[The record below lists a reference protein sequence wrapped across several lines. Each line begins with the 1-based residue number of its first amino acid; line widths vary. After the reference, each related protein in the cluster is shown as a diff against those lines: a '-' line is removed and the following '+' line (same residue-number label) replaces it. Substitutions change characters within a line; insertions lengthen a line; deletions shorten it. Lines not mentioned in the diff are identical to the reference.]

1 MYTAEGNYGGVVRI
15 GWNYSISGSKFA
27 EDSRHF
33 DVGYHFS
40 LIDDKT
46 DPVVTDFHVGELVS
60 GHFTVLAHVTDNLG
74 VSSVRYAVWTEK
86 NGQDDIQWYNGVC
99 TDNNDYYW
107 IHVNYS
113 DHNNEKGKYIVHLYA
128 YDLAGNLT
136 NHGISYDF
144 DSTGPTFTDFHI
156 GEFRTG
162 AFTVLAKVTDTN
174 GVSSVRYAVWT
185 EKNGQDDI
193 KWYDGICTDNNDYY
207 WAHVNLSQ
215 HNNEKGKY
223 IIHMYAYDTAGKLTN
238 PGIVYDFGTGGP
250 VVTDFHVGE
259 LVSGHFTVMS
269 HVTDILGVSSVRY
282 AVWTEKNG
290 QDDIKWYDGV
300 CTDHNDYYWV
310 HVNYSDHNNEKGKYI
325 IHLYAYDSAGN
336 LTNPGI
342 TYDFSQEQPTEPK
355 TIILGDVDG
364 DEDATVLDAT
374 YIQRYVTFVKVP
386 FTDEQ
391 MQTGDVDGDG
401 DLTVVDATFI
411 QRHAT
416 LVPVPYPIGGPVTK

>member
-1 MYTAEGNYGGVVRI
+1 LYTAEGNYGGVVRI

-46 DPVVTDFHVGELVS
+46 
-60 GHFTVLAHVTDNLG
+60 
-74 VSSVRYAVWTEK
+74 
-86 NGQDDIQWYNGVC
+86 
-99 TDNNDYYW
+99 
-107 IHVNYS
+107 
-113 DHNNEKGKYIVHLYA
+113 
-128 YDLAGNLT
+128 
-136 NHGISYDF
+136 
-144 DSTGPTFTDFHI
+144 
-156 GEFRTG
+156 
-162 AFTVLAKVTDTN
+162 
-174 GVSSVRYAVWT
+174 
-185 EKNGQDDI
+185 
-193 KWYDGICTDNNDYY
+193 
-207 WAHVNLSQ
+207 
-215 HNNEKGKY
+215 
-223 IIHMYAYDTAGKLTN
+223 
-238 PGIVYDFGTGGP
+238 GP

-336 LTNPGI
+336 LTNTGI

-391 MQTGDVDGDG
+391 MKTGDVDGDG

-416 LVPVPYPIGGPVTK
+416 LVPVPYPIGGPVAK